1 VDWGL
6 HGRLPKPEW
15 WLGSWEAA
23 RSKAFY
29 SVATALWDGIM
40 GWDYGMG
47 LWDGIMGWDYGKI
60 GKWLRGYPMISSAIS
75 VWEKRRPEWV
85 IFRDQSI
92 NGSSI
97 QLFIGPS
104 DCRGR
109 REPV

>member
-1 VDWGL
+1 MDWGL

-40 GWDYGMG
+40 GWDYG
-47 LWDGIMGWDYGKI
+47 KI

-75 VWEKRRPEWV
+75 VWKKGRPEWV